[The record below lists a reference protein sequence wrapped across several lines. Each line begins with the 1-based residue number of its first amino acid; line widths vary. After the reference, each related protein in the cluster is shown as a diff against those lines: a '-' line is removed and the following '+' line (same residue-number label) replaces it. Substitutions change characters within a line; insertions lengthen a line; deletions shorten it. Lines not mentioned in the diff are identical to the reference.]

1 MNLVRQL
8 RFESP
13 PHLPPLSAAPILQHY
28 DIETKRLSAD
38 YQLAAPVDERGIV
51 DIYATVDTALNL
63 VDPEY
68 VWPRDSP
75 QPDIHHFVWE
85 RAKYHPRYWNESHVP
100 RDYREIPFHKGYM
113 PRQFHDFLHT
123 VMTPPPIPSLE
134 VMQRRVASYE
144 VARDL
149 FLAAR
154 QAIMFNRHP
163 EHLSGVRLSPTGE
176 LELEEDILQTIC
188 QNMQDNFTRLHAHVQ
203 QDNEFI
209 SPKDAIDAPLET
221 IARTLG
227 KIAAHD
233 GINLFPKIYGNR
245 RAA

>member
-13 PHLPPLSAAPILQHY
+13 PHLPPLGVAPILHHY
-28 DIETKRLSAD
+28 DIETKRISSE

-51 DIYATVDTALNL
+51 DIYATVDAALDL

-68 VWPRDSP
+68 IWPRDNP
-75 QPDIHHFVWE
+75 HPDIHHFVWE
-85 RAKYHPRYWNESHVP
+85 RAKYHPRHWDGNHIP
-100 RDYREIPFHKGYM
+100 RSYREIPFHKGYL

-123 VMTPPPIPSLE
+123 VMKSPTIPSLE
-134 VMQRRVASYE
+134 VMERRVVSYD
-144 VARDL
+144 VAKDL

-154 QAIMFNRHP
+154 QAILFSRHP
-163 EHLSGVRLSPTGE
+163 EHLSGVRLLPSGE
-176 LELEEDILQTIC
+176 LDLEEDVLQTIY
-188 QNMQDNFTRLHAHVQ
+188 QNMQDNFSRCQASIQ

-209 SPKDAIDAPLET
+209 SPTEAGVVPLET
-221 IARTLG
+221 IARALG
-227 KIAAHD
+227 KIAAHN
-233 GINLFPKIYGNR
+233 GVNLFPKIYGNR